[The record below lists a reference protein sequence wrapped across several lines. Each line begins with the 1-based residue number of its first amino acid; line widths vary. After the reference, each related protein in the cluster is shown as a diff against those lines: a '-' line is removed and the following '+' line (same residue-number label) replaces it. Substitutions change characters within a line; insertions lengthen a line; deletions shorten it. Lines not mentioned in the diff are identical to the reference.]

1 MESITMSH
9 AARATALAMVAVL
22 CLAAT
27 AGAQAQQTMTQT
39 DVDRLELNLKDA
51 RADLARLETR
61 DATLAATLRKDLD
74 GIADEVTY
82 LKVKM
87 TKEGSVPR
95 SEYVSLRDRID
106 DLRGRMETAAPR
118 AAGTPVTIPVGTELD
133 VRLQTE
139 LDSGTNQV
147 EDRFQATTLVDISR
161 DGRILVPAGSVMRG
175 VVAAVDKASRA
186 DRKGSLTLAFD
197 RITVRDRAYD
207 LKATV
212 LQATEGKASSEVKK
226 IGGAA
231 VAGAIIGG
239 LLGGGK
245 GALIGTMIGGG
256 GMVAAT
262 PGSDVKL
269 PVGTVLT
276 VRLDTPLTLQ

>member
-1 MESITMSH
+1 MESTMMFNG
-9 AARATALAMVAVL
+9 ARATALALAAVL

-27 AGAQAQQTMTQT
+27 AGARVQQSMTQA

-51 RADLARLETR
+51 RADLARLQTR
-61 DATLAATLRKDLD
+61 DATLAAKLQKELD
-74 GIADEVTY
+74 EIADEVTY
-82 LKVKM
+82 LRVKM
-87 TKEGSVPR
+87 SKEGEVPR
-95 SEYVSLRDRID
+95 SDYVSLRDRID
-106 DLRGRMETAAPR
+106 DMRGQIESAAPR

-133 VRLQTE
+133 VRLQTA

-147 EDRFQATTLVDISR
+147 EDRFEATTLVDLSR
-161 DGRILVPAGSVMRG
+161 DGKVLVPAGSTMRG

-197 RITVRDRAYD
+197 RITVNGRAYD
-207 LKATV
+207 LKGTV
-212 LQATEGKASSEVKK
+212 IQATEGKTSSEVKK

-245 GALIGTMIGGG
+245 GALIGSMVGGG

-276 VRLDTPLTLQ
+276 VRLDTQLTLQ